1 MWLVQRSP
9 SVTNWTTVFRSSDE
23 EKAREIFARQLEVH
37 CTGKFR
43 LLDPNGQVVEM
54 EYAKPLFAA

>member
-9 SVTNWTTVFRSSDE
+9 SITNWTTVCRSPDE
-23 EKAREIFARQLEVH
+23 AKARDIFARQLAVH

-43 LLDPNGQVVEM
+43 LLDPAGQVVEM
-54 EYAKPLFAA
+54 QSAKPLFAA